1 MIKSYIPEN
10 LYNALKNI
18 PYDSL
23 CELRIRSD
31 NPVVVNIL
39 GQNYYLCNDKLS
51 KTHEDAIC
59 LSLGTLQSIIQKISN
74 NSMYTINDQLIEG
87 YTTIVGGIRVGICGE
102 VVCIDGKIK
111 TVKNISSINF
121 RFPHLI
127 KNCSLNIYPYIV
139 KNNQI
144 KNTLIISPPGAGKT
158 TYLRDLI
165 YQLSTR
171 ENLLNILVIDERQEI
186 TNVFNGQEVLKLK
199 NIDIYT
205 NSSKKFGFNNGIRS
219 MKPDV
224 IITDE
229 ISIERDL
236 EDIENALTSGV
247 KVITTMHASSIF
259 DLRNKPQFKSLL
271 NKNLFD
277 RFIVL
282 SNNGGVGTLEGV
294 YNENLV
300 CIGV

>member
-1 MIKSYIPEN
+1 MLKSYIPEN
-10 LYNALKNI
+10 LYNAINNI

-23 CELRIRSD
+23 CELRLRSE
-31 NPVVVNIL
+31 NAVVVNIL
-39 GQNYYLCNDKLS
+39 GDNYYLCNDKLS
-51 KTHEDAIC
+51 KSLEDAVIV
-59 LSLGTLQSIIQKISN
+59 SLGTLQSIIQKISN

-87 YTTIVGGIRVGICGE
+87 YVTIAGGIRVGICGE
-102 VVCIDGKIK
+102 VVSIDGKIK

-139 KNNQI
+139 KNQQV

-165 YQLSTR
+165 YQLSSR
-171 ENLLNILVIDERQEI
+171 ENLLNLLVIDERQEI
-186 TNVFNGQEVLKLK
+186 SKVFNGQELVNLK
-199 NIDIYT
+199 NIDVYT
-205 NSSKKFGFNNGIRS
+205 NSTKKFGFNNGIRS
-219 MKPDV
+219 MNPDV

-229 ISIERDL
+229 INIERDL

-247 KVITTMHASSIF
+247 KVIATMHASSIF
-259 DLRNKPQFKSLL
+259 DLKNKPQFKSLL

-277 RFIVL
+277 RFVVL